1 MPKEATIESPMIV
14 SAQAHTHP
22 CLFKIT
28 RWASLLIALTL
39 LTCSCARIMAPE
51 GGPKDTTPP
60 KLTKAFPMQESTGF
74 KGKTIKL
81 VFDKEIEVKDIDNK
95 LVVTPKLQ
103 QLENEPSYTYNVR
116 GNTLKLTLRAPLEED
131 TTYTFNFNDAIKDIT
146 EGNVAENL
154 VLTFSTGDHLD
165 AMYVTGQVK
174 YLMTHQPAAK
184 VVVALYKAN
193 DNSLNIL
200 NSPPDYFMKTD
211 AEGNFKLDHV
221 KKEKYYVYASTSQ
234 ENQLIADP
242 GADDYGFLKDPID
255 LTAAPVDDV
264 TLFILKADVREF
276 KLQGQKP
283 QGRYFELRFNKP
295 VVDYA
300 LTPTQ
305 NSKKFK
311 KNPTLYSH
319 LVEDKQV
326 IRVYNTL
333 GLLEEDNLE
342 AHLSAKDVLG
352 TVIEENVTI
361 QFKEGKSQNKPAS
374 YTFKPTSGTAIS
386 PDFVGTM
393 TVNKPVKEVVADQLV
408 FVFNNQ
414 DIVRINTT
422 DLQFNAQRDVITI
435 TKQLDPRML
444 MPQKNKNQGSEETA
458 GLVLQM
464 AEGAFVT
471 VEGDNS
477 KVMRHAY
484 TFRDPKAYGT
494 IKGTVTTKAPGF
506 IVQLLDREH
515 NVIDSLSHEPSYQ
528 FNEVAPGNYK
538 LRLLVLTDKER
549 EWSFG
554 NIHERKE
561 PDPVVF
567 YPANVVVVANWEVEG
582 IDFVF

>member
-1 MPKEATIESPMIV
+1 MLM
-14 SAQAHTHP
+14 
-22 CLFKIT
+22 
-28 RWASLLIALTL
+28 SLAL

-81 VFDKEIEVKDIDNK
+81 VFDKEIEVKDINNK

-103 QLENEPSYTYNVR
+103 QLENEPSYTHNVR
-116 GNTLKLTLRAPLEED
+116 GNTLKLTLRAPLEEE

-146 EGNVAENL
+146 EGNVAENP
-154 VLTFSTGDHLD
+154 VLTFSTGDHID
-165 AMYVTGQVK
+165 AMYVTGQVR

-193 DNSLNIL
+193 DDGLNIL

-211 AEGNFKLDHV
+211 EEGNFKLDHV
-221 KKEKYYVYASTSQ
+221 KKGKYYMYASTSQ
-234 ENQLIADP
+234 ENQLTADP
-242 GADDYGFLKDPID
+242 GADEYGFLKDPID
-255 LTAAPVDDV
+255 LTAVPVDDV

-276 KLQGQKP
+276 KLQGQQP

-295 VVDYA
+295 VVSYA
-300 LTPTQ
+300 LTLVQ
-305 NSKKFK
+305 KSKRFK

-326 IRVYNTL
+326 IRIYNTL
-333 GLLEEDNLE
+333 GLLEEDSLE

-361 QFKEGKSQNKPAS
+361 QFRESRIQNHPAS

-444 MPQKNKNQGSEETA
+444 MPQKNKNQGSEEA
-458 GLVLQM
+458 VRLVFQM

-477 KVMRHAY
+477 KAMRYAY
-484 TFRDPKAYGT
+484 TFRNPQECGT

-506 IVQLLDREH
+506 IVQLLDMEH
-515 NVIDSLSHEPSYQ
+515 NVIDSIRNEHYYQ
-528 FNEVAPGNYK
+528 FKEVAPGNYR
-538 LRLLVLTDKER
+538 LRLLVLQDKEG
-549 EWSFG
+549 EWCFG
-554 NIHERKE
+554 NIHKRKD

-567 YPANVVVVANWEVEG
+567 YPTDVAVIANWEIGG